1 MHADGAGAA
10 AARERPLVRSL
21 TGTALGAGPLL
32 TADARASL
40 RLLIVQPWLAAPGH
54 PAQSTLNTARALGR
68 RRDIGYLLI
77 SSPASEAIGRIATQ
91 IAEFGPTWRARINR
105 ASLSLGTLRA
115 LTRLAAL
122 RRRGICST
130 RTLFLDGHL
139 LTLGLLWG
147 LFRSVSPSSALAL
160 LVPEGPER
168 YARTV
173 WRRLL
178 VRRLLARSDVSLF
191 LRTDEL
197 AAAWREAFGLTSR
210 ARIGTLPT
218 LELVGTAPLPVRSDR
233 AGAARFA
240 VIGQVRPGKG
250 LDWLIPTFCS
260 HRDLGT
266 LLVAGSLSTENV
278 RTSMP
283 ELRGYPHFIERFL
296 PEQELLDL
304 AIEQDWL
311 LTLYDEWDTRMEAAT
326 LFLAAR
332 AGCPV
337 VAYDEGWCGRVVRTF
352 GNGVLVP
359 RTQRPGPDFFRSLP
373 TRSSAAYREPR
384 SRRASFSS
392 QPWRPRYRAAL
403 SRLPW
408 DSTPLLLMLAAGV
421 VTQAKYELDESVIG
435 MLLAWLQHQSRGLGT
450 SSAWRHQRDERARRA

>member
-1 MHADGAGAA
+1 M
-10 AARERPLVRSL
+10 
-21 TGTALGAGPLL
+21 
-32 TADARASL
+32 
-40 RLLIVQPWLAAPGH
+40 
-54 PAQSTLNTARALGR
+54 
-68 RRDIGYLLI
+68 
-77 SSPASEAIGRIATQ
+77 
-91 IAEFGPTWRARINR
+91 
-105 ASLSLGTLRA
+105 
-115 LTRLAAL
+115 RLAAL
-122 RRRGICST
+122 RRRGIRST

-139 LTLGLLWG
+139 LALGLLWG
-147 LFRSVSPSSALAL
+147 LFRSVLPSPALAL
-160 LVPEGPER
+160 LAPEGPER
-168 YARTV
+168 YAGSV

-197 AAAWREAFGLTSR
+197 AAAWREAFGLTAR
-210 ARIGTLPT
+210 AAIGVLPT
-218 LELVGTAPLPVRSDR
+218 LELVGAAPLPVRSDR
-233 AGAARFA
+233 PGPARFA

-250 LDWLIPTFCS
+250 LDWLIPTFCD

-296 PEQELLDL
+296 PEKELLDL
-304 AIEQDWL
+304 ATEQDWL

-359 RTQRPGPDFFRSLP
+359 RTQRPGPDFFRTLP
-373 TRSSAAYREPR
+373 ARSSAGIASSFKARIASSPAMATLASCGTFSTASGSHPAPPDTRGRCRE
-384 SRRASFSS
+384 AGEVE
-392 QPWRPRYRAAL
+392 WEEIRYRNATSMVAAPT
-403 SRLPW
+403 SRVRHLKC
-408 DSTPLLLMLAAGV
+408 LA
-421 VTQAKYELDESVIG
+421 SP
-435 MLLAWLQHQSRGLGT
+435 
-450 SSAWRHQRDERARRA
+450 AR